1 MDEGELIENGIT
13 GQTVVRQIGG
23 GRGCKLIVDCPIKER
38 NFIGDRVRA
47 EGKGLGIISLGVL
60 VRIDSEWYPDEKDI
74 YRERKDYRN
83 QIESLMDGP
92 TLKVSLLPDFRT
104 LEIGL

>member
-1 MDEGELIENGIT
+1 M
-13 GQTVVRQIGG
+13 
-23 GRGCKLIVDCPIKER
+23 
-38 NFIGDRVRA
+38 
-47 EGKGLGIISLGVL
+47 GIISLEVL
-60 VRIDSEWYPDEKDI
+60 ARIDSTNGIRTKRT
-74 YRERKDYRN
+74 YREREDHRN